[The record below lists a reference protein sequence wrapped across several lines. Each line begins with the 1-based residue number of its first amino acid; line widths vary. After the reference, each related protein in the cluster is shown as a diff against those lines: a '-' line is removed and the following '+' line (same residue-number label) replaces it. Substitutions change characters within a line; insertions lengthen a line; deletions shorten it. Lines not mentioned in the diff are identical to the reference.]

1 MTQEDNDESSG
12 DDVIAIEVLRFD
24 DHEER
29 EYYYIYPP
37 EHQDVDSD
45 SEMEEYE
52 QNALGVLM
60 SCMVGGEK

>member
-1 MTQEDNDESSG
+1 M
-12 DDVIAIEVLRFD
+12 VEVLRFD

-29 EYYYIYPP
+29 EYYYTYPP
-37 EHQDVDSD
+37 EHQAVDSD
-45 SEMEEYE
+45 SELEEYE